1 VTAENRSPANLPAAP
16 GDLFVLRATSG
27 LPIEWAIL
35 ERREGRLLAVPADTN
50 PLAGSGDLAVGAEA
64 LAGPLTLR
72 CRFAVWLEA
81 GACEPELRTGTL
93 APETLS
99 AARRCHRRLAAGARL
114 PSPLAEE
121 VDVDSEY
128 RDWLRDVLEP
138 ARTLASAGAG
148 KKTERFAAHAWGP
161 AHRLAALFALA
172 ALGLGVWGVG
182 QQREI
187 GRLHREADRLAAP
200 IFDVA
205 TAEVVLGRENRGGE
219 VLEIPPGASHVL
231 LVLVLDP
238 SIEAREGRFEIS
250 DAAGRIVWSRPSV
263 ALAAGEF
270 KLVLRRALLPDGDYR
285 VRILGDSGKTLSEKA
300 VEVRTAREPAR

>member
-1 VTAENRSPANLPAAP
+1 MTAETRFPENRPPEP
-16 GDLFVLRATSG
+16 GDLFVLRATAG

-50 PLAGSGDLAVGAEA
+50 PLAGSGDLAVGPEA

-72 CRFAVWLEA
+72 CRFAVWLAAE
-81 GACEPELRTGTL
+81 ACEPELRTGTL

-114 PSPLAEE
+114 SSPLAEE

-182 QQREI
+182 QQREVR
-187 GRLHREADRLAAP
+187 RLSAP
-200 IFDVA
+200 VFDVPS
-205 TAEVVLGRENRGGE
+205 EEILLGGE
-219 VLEIPPGASHVL
+219 SRGSTRLTIPPASHVL
-231 LVLVLDP
+231 IDLVLHP
-238 SIEAREGRFEIS
+238 SFASGDGRFEIA
-250 DAAGRIVWSRPSV
+250 DAAGTIVWRGPRV
-263 ALAAGEF
+263 HLEPAGEF
-270 KLVLRRALLPDGDYR
+270 KLFIRRELLHSGEYR
-285 VRILGDSGKTLSEKA
+285 VRIVGAAGKTLSEKT
-300 VEVRTAREPAR
+300 VEAELTP